1 MHTRQWPG
9 VRPWADFLGS
19 FYAERYNLQSQTL
32 QLTLLTLP
40 QFVMVP
46 SRNLQHMRGGNLLF
60 WTSNVHAPG
69 TLGFMFH
76 VSCFVFEDSAR
87 ECSRVS

>member
-46 SRNLQHMRGGNLLF
+46 SRNLHHMRGGTEIAVRGRGGSLVGCSGDRF
-60 WTSNVHAPG
+60 APA
-69 TLGFMFH
+69 
-76 VSCFVFEDSAR
+76 D
-87 ECSRVS
+87 RVSVGWG

>member
-46 SRNLQHMRGGNLLF
+46 SRNLHHMRGGIGAGRGAMGPRARCHGH
-60 WTSNVHAPG
+60 VHA
-69 TLGFMFH
+69 
-76 VSCFVFEDSAR
+76 
-87 ECSRVS
+87 ECRKEVH

>member
-46 SRNLQHMRGGNLLF
+46 SRNLHHMRGGNYY
-60 WTSNVHAPG
+60 VQ
-69 TLGFMFH
+69 
-76 VSCFVFEDSAR
+76 
-87 ECSRVS
+87 